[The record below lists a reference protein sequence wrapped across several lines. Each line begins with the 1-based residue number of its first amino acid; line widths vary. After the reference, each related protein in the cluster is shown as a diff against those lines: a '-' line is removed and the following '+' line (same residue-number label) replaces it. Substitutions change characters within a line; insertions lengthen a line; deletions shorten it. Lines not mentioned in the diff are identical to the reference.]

1 MLLYI
6 LQFQLEIREGYMKK
20 EGIETIHE
28 SEQLEN
34 ALIRSIVSYNKYLSA
49 LKGIQYERVSYNELE
64 IAELINIYEKTQR
77 RLFKALQEK
86 GFLPDMKEKK
96 KSCKEDYD
104 HIWKRTS
111 PWHDN
116 HVTIGQRTENDF
128 GWPVYHQEALHE
140 CKKCKRK
147 VRIRR

>member
-6 LQFQLEIREGYMKK
+6 LQFQLEIREGYIKK

-96 KSCKEDYD
+96 SKDKKIDENIYLLVN
-104 HIWKRTS
+104 WKK
-111 PWHDN
+111 
-116 HVTIGQRTENDF
+116 
-128 GWPVYHQEALHE
+128 GW
-140 CKKCKRK
+140 
-147 VRIRR
+147 